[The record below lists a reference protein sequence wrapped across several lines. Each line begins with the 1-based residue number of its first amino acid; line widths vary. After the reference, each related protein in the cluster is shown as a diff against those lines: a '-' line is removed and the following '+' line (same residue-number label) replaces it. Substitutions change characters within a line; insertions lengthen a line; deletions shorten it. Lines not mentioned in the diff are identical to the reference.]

1 MHELS
6 VCQALLAQ
14 VDDIARTRGA
24 DSIERIEI
32 ELGPLCGVEPVL
44 LEQAFVVARQG
55 RASNAVLGVTATEVI
70 VACEGCGARTQASP
84 NRLLCGV
91 CGSYRTRLVS
101 GDELHLRRV
110 VLHVPARPS
119 SAASAVR
126 LAPASAA
133 GAVR

>member
-14 VDDIARTRGA
+14 VDDIARARGA
-24 DSIERIEI
+24 DSVERIEI
-32 ELGPLCGVEPVL
+32 EVGPLSGVEPVL
-44 LEQAFVVARQG
+44 LEQAFMVARLKG
-55 RASNAVLGVTATEVI
+55 RTSSSVLGITTTEVI
-70 VACEGCGARTQASP
+70 VACETCGARTQVAP
-84 NRLLCGV
+84 NRLLCSV

-110 VLHVPARPS
+110 VLQVAARPS
-119 SAASAVR
+119 SVPSAV
-126 LAPASAA
+126 AATTA